1 MGMDPWQALLQRV
14 WDAEQAITALQ
25 QGGGGGGGGGTLTVD
40 NPAGITTGGVALT
53 PTGTSATV
61 SVPQTVA
68 EQGTVTTVS
77 VIEGGDNDGAIAVA
91 DAGTYLVSVLL
102 VVVSSG
108 DNTNEDAVPVLVSGE
123 SMVGAGLVMPVAA
136 GASTVYE
143 SFLQQTVTV
152 EDGGIVA
159 VEPSLEMF
167 YDDPTTIG
175 TFGVQAIVEVAKV
188 YNA

>member
-25 QGGGGGGGGGTLTVD
+25 QGGGGGGGGTLTVD
-40 NPAGITTGGVALT
+40 NPAGILTGAAALT
-53 PTGTSATV
+53 PTDTSATV
-61 SVPQTVA
+61 SIPQTVA

-77 VIEGGDNDGAIAVA
+77 VVEGGDNDGNIAVA

-102 VVVSSG
+102 VVLSNG
-108 DNTNEDAVPVLVSGE
+108 DNTNETAVQVLVSGE
-123 SMVGAGLVMPVAA
+123 SEAGAGLVMPAAA
-136 GASTVYE
+136 GAATVYE
-143 SFLQQTVTV
+143 SFLQQMVTV

-159 VEPSLEMF
+159 VQPSLEMF
-167 YDDPTTIG
+167 YDDPSTIG
-175 TFGVQAIVEVAKV
+175 TFGVQGIVEVAKV